1 MANFLR
7 NVKNDTVRPKQGIRI
22 QGSFVEEEKK
32 AVYGRKA
39 YRKLPKTK
47 PCGFH
52 RVMIEDLCVRAGST
66 SILEHLNLDIACGK
80 LTVIIGKNGAGKSTL
95 IKSILGEIPHEGKIE
110 FRDLKDNTI
119 GNLKIGYVPQQLNI
133 EKNAPVSVYDLVAGY
148 TSRVPVF
155 LRKSKKLYEMIQE
168 RLALFDGAGLIDKQL
183 GDLSGGELQR
193 VLLAIACTP
202 VPNLLILDEPV
213 SGIDFNGRKL
223 FYKIIN
229 ELKLQYDMSI
239 ILVSHDLDLT
249 KEYAD
254 SVVLIDKTVLK
265 EGTPGQVMASR
276 EFKQVFGYLSADDG
290 EEEETC

>member
-1 MANFLR
+1 MGSFL
-7 NVKNDTVRPKQGIRI
+7 KKQGSRPTAGAKGIRI
-22 QGSFVEEEKK
+22 QGFFVEEEKK
-32 AVYGRKA
+32 EAYEKKKA

-52 RVMIEDLCVRAGST
+52 RVMIEHLGVKAGNTTIIEDLS
-66 SILEHLNLDIACGK
+66 LDIACGK

-95 IKSILGEIPHEGKIE
+95 IKAILGEIPHEGKIE

-119 GNLKIGYVPQQLNI
+119 GNLKIGYVPQQLNV
-133 EKNAPVSVYDLVAGY
+133 EKNAPVSVYDLAAGY
-148 TSRVPVF
+148 ISRVPVF
-155 LRKSKKLYEMIQE
+155 LWKSRRLYEKIKEQ
-168 RLALFDGAGLIDKQL
+168 LALFDGADLIDKQL

-265 EGTPGQVMASR
+265 EGTAKEVMASR
-276 EFKQVFGYLSADDG
+276 EFKQVFGYLTT
-290 EEEETC
+290 EEEER